1 MVLPLAVFGCID
13 HSALGQ
19 QQVHVGAC
27 VFRTLIALQKGKGNA
42 NKSKEQQGLQ
52 RWCMYA
58 KAWLHACLKSILTND
73 GELFGPLSETFL
85 AQQEGTDTTVP
96 GRRHWAL
103 IWGPLMSELDFR
115 APFFLIFLVGL
126 IGTAQG
132 IWVIV
137 WNNKNGNTVC
147 CITNKVSF
155 NLVTSCRFQRGIW
168 HTWVFAAWSYTGG
181 GIDVFSI
188 LVPILYRIGRA
199 WPDCK
204 KEIPN

>member
-19 QQVHVGAC
+19 QQVHIWAC
-27 VFRTLIALQKGKGNA
+27 VLRTLIALQKGKGNA
-42 NKSKEQQGLQ
+42 KKSKEQQGLQ
-52 RWCMYA
+52 RQRTYA

-73 GELFGPLSETFL
+73 GELFCPLAETFL

-103 IWGPLMSELDFR
+103 IRGPLMSELDSR

-132 IWVIV
+132 VWVIV
-137 WNNKNGNTVC
+137 WDDKNGNTVHC
-147 CITNKVSF
+147 SF
-155 NLVTSCRFQRGIW
+155 NL
-168 HTWVFAAWSYTGG
+168 
-181 GIDVFSI
+181 
-188 LVPILYRIGRA
+188 
-199 WPDCK
+199 
-204 KEIPN
+204 